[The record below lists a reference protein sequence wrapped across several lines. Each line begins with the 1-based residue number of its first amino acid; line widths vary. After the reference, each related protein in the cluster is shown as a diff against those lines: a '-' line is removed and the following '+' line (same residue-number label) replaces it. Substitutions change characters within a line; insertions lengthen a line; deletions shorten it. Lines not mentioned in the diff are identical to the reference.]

1 MNKVLKKYL
10 KYNRLFWIVNI
21 NDKTIIK
28 KGLTISTGWNLG
40 KNIKSSH
47 LFDPFTSVPRKGTNN
62 KLKNETKNPSLVHW
76 TLGGPWFKEQRLM
89 GGKLS
94 AKWFASRDDSIKLW
108 D

>member
-1 MNKVLKKYL
+1 MGKINKVLKKYL

-47 LFDPFTSVPRKGTNN
+47 LFDPLTSVPRKGTNN
-62 KLKNETKNPSLVHW
+62 KLKNATKNKINDNF
-76 TLGGPWFKEQRLM
+76 GKIFWFKNENII
-89 GGKLS
+89 KITI
-94 AKWFASRDDSIKLW
+94 AKIM
-108 D
+108 